1 MTYPALRSGAR
12 TIVTFEEFPGPQYP
26 YYASGPRYMMTM
38 DVAQTFSAMT
48 HNVPFLPIEDVY
60 MGIIGHLAGIEVE
73 YSHFDEGAT
82 DDCGHG
88 FVWVHKESLNLT
100 LEHWKSCNRTS

>member
-1 MTYPALRSGAR
+1 
-12 TIVTFEEFPGPQYP
+12 
-26 YYASGPRYMMTM
+26 MMTM

-48 HNVPFLPIEDVY
+48 HNVPFLPIEDGKKLISLGQLTWFLQFLVY

-82 DDCGHG
+82 NDCGHG
-88 FVWVHKESLNLT
+88 FIWVHKESLNLT